1 MPSLLL
7 PGLLTA
13 ATVVLWATSAL
24 PEYLTAL
31 LFFTVATV
39 AGISTPEI
47 VFSGFLSAAFWLVLS
62 GFVIG
67 AAIRKVGLADRVAAM
82 LAPHLARSW
91 PRMVVGVVG
100 LTAGLAF
107 VMPSNMGRITLL
119 IPIVMA
125 LADRAGLGPGSRG
138 RMGLALAVGCG
149 TFQISAAILPANV
162 PNLVMAGAAESSY
175 GIRFTYLS
183 YLLLHGP
190 VTGLGKAL
198 VLIGCTCVLF
208 RDRPVQAAAGPA
220 PGPLSA
226 AETRLSVLLLATL
239 ALWMTDSLHGIQPAW
254 VGLASACVC
263 LLPRVGFLTSDEFT
277 AGVNIR
283 TCIYVAG
290 ILGLATLVAR
300 SGLGDALGRAVIPLL
315 PLDPERPRTAFAALV
330 GLAGMLD
337 LIVTGNGVPALFTP
351 LARALAEAT
360 AIPLKSVLMIQVL
373 GYASPFLP
381 YQASPLVVAMEMAK
395 VPARE
400 GVRLCLALAAVTF
413 VVLVPL
419 DALWFQALGWL
430 PLR

>member
-39 AGISTPEI
+39 AGISAPEI

-175 GIRFTYLS
+175 GIHFTYLS

-220 PGPLSA
+220 LGSA
-226 AETRLSVLLLATL
+226 AQQGQFVE
-239 ALWMTDSLHGIQPAW
+239 GIV
-254 VGLASACVC
+254 VGYDEVRAERKSAF
-263 LLPRVGFLTSDEFT
+263 G
-277 AGVNIR
+277 
-283 TCIYVAG
+283 
-290 ILGLATLVAR
+290 
-300 SGLGDALGRAVIPLL
+300 GLG
-315 PLDPERPRTAFAALV
+315 
-330 GLAGMLD
+330 
-337 LIVTGNGVPALFTP
+337 
-351 LARALAEAT
+351 
-360 AIPLKSVLMIQVL
+360 
-373 GYASPFLP
+373 
-381 YQASPLVVAMEMAK
+381 
-395 VPARE
+395 
-400 GVRLCLALAAVTF
+400 VRI
-413 VVLVPL
+413 
-419 DALWFQALGWL
+419 
-430 PLR
+430 